1 MRFIQYTTDI
11 EIDLNDILEEILE
24 YLEENKKQFASG
36 ISIRPQATK
45 YGEILKI
52 GINLE
57 NFKNN
62 PQNNGWVN
70 FEILK
75 SKEGKPYVVIDEFNS
90 KKEDNSND
98 NDVPF

>member
-1 MRFIQYTTDI
+1 M
-11 EIDLNDILEEILE
+11 
-24 YLEENKKQFASG
+24 ENKKQFASG

-45 YGEILKI
+45 YGEILKV

-70 FEILK
+70 FDILK
-75 SKEGKPYVVIDEFNS
+75 NKEGKYYAVIDEYKS
-90 KKEDNSND
+90 KIVENSNNIVEFNEQPY
-98 NDVPF
+98 NDEDIPF

>member
-1 MRFIQYTTDI
+1 M
-11 EIDLNDILEEILE
+11 
-24 YLEENKKQFASG
+24 ENKKQFASG

-45 YGEILKI
+45 YGEILKV

-75 SKEGKPYVVIDEFNS
+75 NKEGKYYAVIDTYKN
-90 KKEDNSND
+90 KKEEVEELKSL
-98 NDVPF
+98 PF

>member
-1 MRFIQYTTDI
+1 M
-11 EIDLNDILEEILE
+11 
-24 YLEENKKQFASG
+24 ENKKQFVSG
-36 ISIRPQATK
+36 VSIRPQATK

-75 SKEGKPYVVIDEFNS
+75 NKEGKPYAVIDEFKSNTV
-90 KKEDNSND
+90 ENSNNIAEYNEQPYSD
-98 NDVPF
+98 KNIPF

>member
-1 MRFIQYTTDI
+1 M
-11 EIDLNDILEEILE
+11 
-24 YLEENKKQFASG
+24 ENKKQFASG

-75 SKEGKPYVVIDEFNS
+75 NKEGKPYAVIDTYKN
-90 KKEDNSND
+90 KKEEVEELESL
-98 NDVPF
+98 PF

>member
-1 MRFIQYTTDI
+1 M
-11 EIDLNDILEEILE
+11 
-24 YLEENKKQFASG
+24 ENKKQFVSG
-36 ISIRPQATK
+36 VSIRPQATK

-75 SKEGKPYVVIDEFNS
+75 NKEGKYYAVIDTYKN
-90 KKEDNSND
+90 KKEEVEELESL
-98 NDVPF
+98 PF

>member
-1 MRFIQYTTDI
+1 M
-11 EIDLNDILEEILE
+11 
-24 YLEENKKQFASG
+24 ENKKQFVSG
-36 ISIRPQATK
+36 VSIRTQTTK

-75 SKEGKPYVVIDEFNS
+75 NKEGKPYAVIDEFKN
-90 KKEDNSND
+90 KTVENSND
-98 NDVPF
+98 IAEYNEQLYSDKNIPF

>member
-1 MRFIQYTTDI
+1 M
-11 EIDLNDILEEILE
+11 
-24 YLEENKKQFASG
+24 ENKKQFVSG

-45 YGEILKI
+45 YGEILKV

-62 PQNNGWVN
+62 PQNNGWIN

-75 SKEGKPYVVIDEFNS
+75 NKEGKLYAVIDKFKNKTVENSNNIVEFN
-90 KKEDNSND
+90 EQPYND
-98 NDVPF
+98 

>member
-1 MRFIQYTTDI
+1 M
-11 EIDLNDILEEILE
+11 
-24 YLEENKKQFASG
+24 ENKKQFVSG

-75 SKEGKPYVVIDEFNS
+75 NKEGKYYAVIDEFKN
-90 KKEDNSND
+90 KTVENSND
-98 NDVPF
+98 IAEYNEQPYSDKNIPF